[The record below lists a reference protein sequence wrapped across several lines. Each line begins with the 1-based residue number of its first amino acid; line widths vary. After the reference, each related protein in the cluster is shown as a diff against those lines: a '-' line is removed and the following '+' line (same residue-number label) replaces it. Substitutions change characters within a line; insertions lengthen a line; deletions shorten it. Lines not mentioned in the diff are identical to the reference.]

1 MITKKVGENPVQLRD
16 QEKVMKESRKT
27 YHRELA
33 ILGIDSSSHQ

>member
-1 MITKKVGENPVQLRD
+1 MIAKKVEENLVQLRD